1 MFNRA
6 VVPVCVVAP
15 SGAKRVPP
23 PPPPVRGAG
32 GEWSP
37 DRAHGPERC
46 HGASSERKSTGDR
59 GDRGHPVPQRPG
71 PEQPTWPPG
80 WLEGGAGTPK
90 MLGWGDWGGPMWGC
104 GGSCTLSSARCW
116 GAGGKRRKAGAWLG
130 VPLLGVPRCGVTPH
144 PKPSF
149 FPPRSP
155 GAEQEGPVEGRE
167 TRLRV
172 VLRVRPLTC
181 TETRRGDRQVVHSL
195 GDGTVHVSAAR
206 HDATFGFSAVFD
218 AGASQEAVFEGSG
231 MRQLV
236 ELAIDGFSCTVF
248 AFGQTGSGK
257 TYTLMGPLGQVQQ
270 RPREQDGLLTA
281 WGGGSGCAVTPSV
294 STERGPGGAGADA
307 EILRL
312 PPGAQPQPRPRPG
325 AQCLLPGDLQRAGK
339 RSPGPPPPPCTIPTA
354 PPLPS
359 IRLSPPQVRDLL
371 SPGPPCALPLRWSK
385 TRGFYAENQLSV
397 DFESLETIIDLL
409 LQGSRRR
416 RTSAHA
422 LNKHSSRSHALLTI
436 RIRSRAVST
445 NPAPGTKGRAGGLDL
460 ALRLRPPLPE
470 DILVGLRTTPSSSP
484 GKQGTLCFVD
494 LAGSERVKDTGSTG
508 ELCVE
513 ANNIN
518 RSLLALGHCISLL
531 AKPQGKRMHIPYRD
545 SKLTRL
551 LARSLGGWGVTLM
564 VACISPSSRCL
575 SETLSTLHYASRAR
589 RVTTRPV
596 ANRVPREKLLQ
607 SLEEEIRALQLEN
620 LSLRQQLCLP
630 TVPTRSGEVLGTP
643 PRPGAQP
650 GWAGRSG
657 PGGPRCSPP
666 EGQLLTEGA
675 PAWPSLYGL
684 LRDFVV
690 ENEQLRQP
698 HKSPDP
704 GGDIPSYRAPRSSCS
719 SQVPLRSTHI
729 PLGHPTQLQQPHA
742 MPTSG
747 HQLPVSAGT
756 PGTPWGL
763 QGACTNTRCPLPPAE
778 TASCL
783 RLPPVLPRA
792 ARCPR
797 APGAAGAPRATAG
810 PRWHPAAWPGGRG
823 SAQLPA
829 TPGKEELGKEQ
840 ELVSAAH
847 GATGQ
852 PGAQPRE
859 KGRAFGPAMARA
871 RSAGARSRR
880 SRPSAAV
887 GRGPGVAGGADLSSH
902 SLTGAGTSR
911 GDPAPCNQPQPGCN
925 QGHNHSPPGHNRPR
939 GPHGPR
945 VAHLTPT
952 DSQTDRP
959 TLQPARRSWFI
970 AV

>member
-1 MFNRA
+1 MEPRQGARPRTLPRGQQRA
-6 VVPVCVVAP
+6 
-15 SGAKRVPP
+15 
-23 PPPPVRGAG
+23 
-32 GEWSP
+32 
-37 DRAHGPERC
+37 
-46 HGASSERKSTGDR
+46 
-59 GDRGHPVPQRPG
+59 
-71 PEQPTWPPG
+71 
-80 WLEGGAGTPK
+80 
-90 MLGWGDWGGPMWGC
+90 
-104 GGSCTLSSARCW
+104 
-116 GAGGKRRKAGAWLG
+116 
-130 VPLLGVPRCGVTPH
+130 
-144 PKPSF
+144 
-149 FPPRSP
+149 SP

-257 TYTLMGPLGQVQQ
+257 TYTLMGPLGQSEAPAVLGLMQ
-270 RPREQDGLLTA
+270 RSFACLLEH
-281 WGGGSGCAVTPSV
+281 SRSH
-294 STERGPGGAGADA
+294 GPGLALSASYL
-307 EILRL
+307 EIYNE
-312 PPGAQPQPRPRPG
+312 
-325 AQCLLPGDLQRAGK
+325 
-339 RSPGPPPPPCTIPTA
+339 
-354 PPLPS
+354 
-359 IRLSPPQVRDLL
+359 QVRDLL

-436 RIRSRAVST
+436 RIRSRA
-445 NPAPGTKGRAGGLDL
+445 
-460 ALRLRPPLPE
+460 
-470 DILVGLRTTPSSSP
+470 PSSSP

-690 ENEQLRQP
+690 ENEQLR
-698 HKSPDP
+698 
-704 GGDIPSYRAPRSSCS
+704 
-719 SQVPLRSTHI
+719 
-729 PLGHPTQLQQPHA
+729 
-742 MPTSG
+742 
-747 HQLPVSAGT
+747 
-756 PGTPWGL
+756 
-763 QGACTNTRCPLPPAE
+763 N
-778 TASCL
+778 CL
-783 RLPPVLPRA
+783 LPPVA
-792 ARCPR
+792 
-797 APGAAGAPRATAG
+797 
-810 PRWHPAAWPGGRG
+810 
-823 SAQLPA
+823 
-829 TPGKEELGKEQ
+829 
-840 ELVSAAH
+840 
-847 GATGQ
+847 
-852 PGAQPRE
+852 
-859 KGRAFGPAMARA
+859 
-871 RSAGARSRR
+871 
-880 SRPSAAV
+880 PSAAP
-887 GRGPGVAGGADLSSH
+887 GCPMPSCPRCCRGSPCHSRSPLASRCLARRTWLCPAPGH
-902 SLTGAGTSR
+902 TRERGAGEGAGACLGGTRCHGTAGS
-911 GDPAPCNQPQPGCN
+911 PAPREG
-925 QGHNHSPPGHNRPR
+925 SSLRPR
-939 GPHGPR
+939 HGQGQVCWSPEWEE
-945 VAHLTPT
+945 ALGWLAE
-952 DSQTDRP
+952 Q
-959 TLQPARRSWFI
+959 I
-970 AV
+970 

>member
-1 MFNRA
+1 MEPRQGARPRTLPRGQQRA
-6 VVPVCVVAP
+6 
-15 SGAKRVPP
+15 
-23 PPPPVRGAG
+23 
-32 GEWSP
+32 
-37 DRAHGPERC
+37 
-46 HGASSERKSTGDR
+46 
-59 GDRGHPVPQRPG
+59 
-71 PEQPTWPPG
+71 
-80 WLEGGAGTPK
+80 
-90 MLGWGDWGGPMWGC
+90 
-104 GGSCTLSSARCW
+104 
-116 GAGGKRRKAGAWLG
+116 
-130 VPLLGVPRCGVTPH
+130 
-144 PKPSF
+144 
-149 FPPRSP
+149 SP

-257 TYTLMGPLGQVQQ
+257 TYTLMGPLGQSEAPAVLGLMQ
-270 RPREQDGLLTA
+270 RSFACLLEH
-281 WGGGSGCAVTPSV
+281 SRSH
-294 STERGPGGAGADA
+294 GPGLALSASYL
-307 EILRL
+307 EIYNE
-312 PPGAQPQPRPRPG
+312 
-325 AQCLLPGDLQRAGK
+325 
-339 RSPGPPPPPCTIPTA
+339 
-354 PPLPS
+354 
-359 IRLSPPQVRDLL
+359 QVRDLL

-436 RIRSRAVST
+436 RIRSRA
-445 NPAPGTKGRAGGLDL
+445 
-460 ALRLRPPLPE
+460 
-470 DILVGLRTTPSSSP
+470 PSSSP

-747 HQLPVSAGT
+747 HQLPK
-756 PGTPWGL
+756 
-763 QGACTNTRCPLPPAE
+763 LPPASGCPQCCPGLPDALVPQVCFVSLWMGQAGHSSTL
-778 TASCL
+778 TAPL
-783 RLPPVLPRA
+783 GPQVLPGLPVPQPVPVGIPLPGQEDVALPSSRPHQGK
-792 ARCPR
+792 RSWGRSRSLSRRHTVPR
-797 APGAAGAPRATAG
+797 DSREPSPERRVEPSAPPWPGPGLLEPGAAGAVP
-810 PRWHPAAWPGGRG
+810 
-823 SAQLPA
+823 LPQW
-829 TPGKEELGKEQ
+829 EEALGWLAEQ
-840 ELVSAAH
+840 
-847 GATGQ
+847 
-852 PGAQPRE
+852 
-859 KGRAFGPAMARA
+859 
-871 RSAGARSRR
+871 
-880 SRPSAAV
+880 
-887 GRGPGVAGGADLSSH
+887 
-902 SLTGAGTSR
+902 
-911 GDPAPCNQPQPGCN
+911 
-925 QGHNHSPPGHNRPR
+925 
-939 GPHGPR
+939 
-945 VAHLTPT
+945 
-952 DSQTDRP
+952 
-959 TLQPARRSWFI
+959 I
-970 AV
+970 